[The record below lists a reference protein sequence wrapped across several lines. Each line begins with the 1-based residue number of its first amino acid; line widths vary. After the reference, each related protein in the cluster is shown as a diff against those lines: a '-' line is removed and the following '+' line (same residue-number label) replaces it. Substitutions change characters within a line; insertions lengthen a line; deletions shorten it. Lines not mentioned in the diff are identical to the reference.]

1 MKGAI
6 MPRGAYLVLAIG
18 ACLALSG
25 CASNQSQP
33 TYKYRIAVI
42 PKGLTHEFWLN
53 IERGARR
60 AGTDLTAEGIPM
72 EILWDGPTKE
82 SDARDQIN
90 LIQQKS
96 NMGIQ
101 GMVLAPQHS
110 QQMVAPVEEVVR
122 RGIPVV
128 IIDSGLDAA
137 TLKRNPDLIV
147 KYVATNNYKGGRL
160 AAQHMLDVLA
170 RRGKKAPRLVLF
182 RYQPGSES
190 TEQRE
195 QGFLDAVARAA
206 EEHKK
211 KGEPG
216 PEVIDKDEY
225 ALATVETAEKHA
237 GVLLSRLQGH
247 EPDGIF
253 CVNES
258 STTGLLNAL
267 LSLGLNGKIHV
278 IGFDSSAR
286 LQEAVRKQDIDALI
300 VQDPY
305 RMAYLGVYTVVR
317 HLEHKDVSG
326 GGKYYGTGEHVLT
339 RENIDQPQM
348 RGLFDKDVQAQRTIE
363 LPDFLK
369 N

>member
-1 MKGAI
+1 
-6 MPRGAYLVLAIG
+6 MPPRAHLVLAVA
-18 ACLALSG
+18 ACLALAG
-25 CASNQSQP
+25 CSSSSSQP
-33 TYKYRIAVI
+33 SYKYRIAVI

-60 AGTDLTAEGIPM
+60 AAADLASLGISV
-72 EILWDGPTKE
+72 EVLWDGPTKE

-96 NMGIQ
+96 NMGIH

-110 QQMVAPVEEVVR
+110 QQMIAPVEEVVR

-128 IIDSGLDAA
+128 IIDSGLDPSV
-137 TLKRNPDLIV
+137 LKRNPDLIV
-147 KYVATNNYKGGRL
+147 KYIATDNYNGGKL
-160 AAQHMLDVLA
+160 AAQHLLELLA
-170 RRGKKAPRLVLF
+170 RQGKKAPRLVLF

-206 EEHKK
+206 EQARQ
-211 KGEPG
+211 KGQPA

-237 GVLLSRLQGH
+237 GVLLSRLKGK

-253 CVNES
+253 AVNES

-267 LSLGLNGKIHV
+267 LSLGLNHKIHV
-278 IGFDSSAR
+278 VGFDSSAR
-286 LQEAVRKQDIDALI
+286 LQEAVRAGDIDALI

-305 RMAYLGVYTVVR
+305 RMAYLGVRTMVWR
-317 HLEHKDVSG
+317 LEGYDVSA
-326 GGKYYGTGEHVLT
+326 GGKYLSTGERVLT
-339 RENIDQPQM
+339 RENIDRPAM
-348 RGLFDKDVQAQRTIE
+348 RALFDKDFQEHRRIA
-363 LPDFLK
+363 LPEFLQD
-369 N
+369 